1 MDYTDNQVR
10 VYQNSCLK
18 LYEENDLQNLESTF
32 GEIKE
37 LIELFGKHESDE
49 KLMLLSL
56 KEEYYFN
63 IFEPKIKEA
72 KRVLKNT
79 EKRITYNSERC

>member
-37 LIELFGKHESDE
+37 LIELVKTPSSFDRYKSKDISFFREDQLE
-49 KLMLLSL
+49 FV
-56 KEEYYFN
+56 KEMGFS
-63 IFEPKIKEA
+63 ID
-72 KRVLKNT
+72 
-79 EKRITYNSERC
+79 